1 MSQTNPATEIQAAQQ
16 QARQALAAR
25 DFLGAERAFETM
37 LRLRPRDPGTWLN
50 LAGLRRQRNE
60 FDGAIAALRHALEL
74 EPRNFYALLMHAS
87 LLERIGQI
95 RAAGPA
101 YAIALVQ
108 APPDEELDPPTLQA
122 VKHARI
128 MATQH
133 ATELGGHI
141 RDRISEAR
149 DRCSALEKQRL
160 EAFIDTTLRVRPRY
174 QQEPMEY
181 YYPGLPPIWFHDRKT
196 FPWLEALE
204 AATDAIRDD
213 LLAIQREDN
222 GGFAPYIQYE
232 PHLPLDQWRELNH
245 SPKWTAYHFFDKGKP
260 LIERLQRAPAVREAL
275 KLLPQ
280 PSVQL
285 RSPTA
290 LFSALRPGAKIPP
303 HTGVANFRLLV
314 HLPLIIPPS
323 CGFRVGGETREW
335 KVGEAWVFDDT
346 IEHEAWNGSDE
357 LRTIM
362 IADIWSPYLSPEERT
377 AIAALIAAT
386 DSHQGIDPA
395 ASH

>member
-1 MSQTNPATEIQAAQQ
+1 MSQPNPTEIQAAQQ
-16 QARQALAAR
+16 QARQALAMGNFSA
-25 DFLGAERAFETM
+25 AEQALET
-37 LRLRPRDPGTWLN
+37 LLKLRPRDPGAWLN

-60 FDGAIAALRHALEL
+60 FDGALLAIRRALEL
-74 EPRNFYALLMHAS
+74 EPRNFHALLMYAS
-87 LLERIGQI
+87 LLERVGQT

-108 APPDEELDPPTLQA
+108 APSDDELDPATLHA
-122 VKHARI
+122 VKHGRTVAD
-128 MATQH
+128 QH
-133 ATELGGHI
+133 AKELGTHI
-141 RDRISEAR
+141 RDQVADTR
-149 DRCSALEKQRL
+149 DQCSATEKKRL
-160 EAFIDTTLRVRPRY
+160 EAFIDTTLRIRPRY

-181 YYPGLPPIWFHDRKT
+181 YYPGLPPIWFHERSR
-196 FPWLEALE
+196 FPWLEAFE
-204 AATDAIRDD
+204 AAADSIREN
-213 LLAIQREDN
+213 LLDIQRQDN

-245 SPKWTAYHFFDKGKP
+245 SPKWTAYHFFDKGQP
-260 LIERLQRAPAVREAL
+260 IVERLQRAPAVREAL
-275 KLLPQ
+275 TLLPQ

-290 LFSALRPGAKIPP
+290 LFSALRPGARIPP

-314 HLPLIIPPS
+314 HLALIIPPR

-335 KVGEAWVFDDT
+335 RVGEAWIFDDT

-362 IADIWSPYLSPEERT
+362 IADIWSPYLSPEERN
-377 AIAALIAAT
+377 AIASVIAAT
-386 DSHQGIDPA
+386 DSYQGITPGIDQ
-395 ASH
+395 